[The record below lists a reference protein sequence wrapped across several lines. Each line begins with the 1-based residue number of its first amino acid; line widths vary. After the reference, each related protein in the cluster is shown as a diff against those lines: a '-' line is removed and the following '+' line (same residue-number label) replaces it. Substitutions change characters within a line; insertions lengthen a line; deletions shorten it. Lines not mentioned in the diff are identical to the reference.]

1 MIRQGQKNIE
11 ERNYIE
17 ILYHLRT
24 MKHKR
29 ISKQQ
34 REAVFNKY
42 GGRCAYCGCELTLRT
57 MQVDHIKAVYASSL
71 ENNGVETQDDNLE
84 NLNPSCR
91 QCNFYKGTLDIEQFR
106 KKIMTTLYETCQ
118 NTFQA
123 KLAKKLGMLTVKQFD
138 KFYFERINEKNG

>member
-1 MIRQGQKNIE
+1 
-11 ERNYIE
+11 
-17 ILYHLRT
+17 

-29 ISKQQ
+29 IPKRQ

>member
-1 MIRQGQKNIE
+1 
-11 ERNYIE
+11 
-17 ILYHLRT
+17 

-29 ISKQQ
+29 IPKRQ
-34 REAVFNKY
+34 REEVFNKY

-57 MQVDHIKAVYASSL
+57 MQVDHIKAVYTSSL
-71 ENNGVETQDDNLE
+71 ENDNVETQDDSFD

>member
-1 MIRQGQKNIE
+1 
-11 ERNYIE
+11 
-17 ILYHLRT
+17 

-29 ISKQQ
+29 IPKRQ

-57 MQVDHIKAVYASSL
+57 MQVDHIKAVYTSSL
-71 ENNGVETQDDNLE
+71 ENNNVETQDDSFD

-106 KKIMTTLYETCQ
+106 EKIMTTLYETCQ

>member
-1 MIRQGQKNIE
+1 
-11 ERNYIE
+11 
-17 ILYHLRT
+17 

-29 ISKQQ
+29 IPKRQ

-57 MQVDHIKAVYASSL
+57 MQVDHIKAVYTSSL
-71 ENNGVETQDDNLE
+71 ENDNVETQDDSFD

-106 KKIMTTLYETCQ
+106 EKIMTTLYETCQ

>member
-1 MIRQGQKNIE
+1 
-11 ERNYIE
+11 
-17 ILYHLRT
+17 

-29 ISKQQ
+29 IPKRQ

-57 MQVDHIKAVYASSL
+57 MQVDHIKAVYTSSL
-71 ENNGVETQDDNLE
+71 ENDGVETQDDNIE

>member
-1 MIRQGQKNIE
+1 
-11 ERNYIE
+11 
-17 ILYHLRT
+17 

-29 ISKQQ
+29 IPKRQ

-71 ENNGVETQDDNLE
+71 ENNGVETQDDNIE

-118 NTFQA
+118 NSFQA

-138 KFYFERINEKNG
+138 KFYFKRINEKNG

>member
-1 MIRQGQKNIE
+1 
-11 ERNYIE
+11 
-17 ILYHLRT
+17 

-29 ISKQQ
+29 IPKRQ

-57 MQVDHIKAVYASSL
+57 MQVDHIKAVYTSSL
-71 ENNGVETQDDNLE
+71 ENDGVETQDDSID
-84 NLNPSCR
+84 NLNSSCR

>member
-1 MIRQGQKNIE
+1 M
-11 ERNYIE
+11 
-17 ILYHLRT
+17 RT

-29 ISKQQ
+29 IPKRQ

-71 ENNGVETQDDNLE
+71 ENNGVETQDDSLD

>member
-1 MIRQGQKNIE
+1 
-11 ERNYIE
+11 
-17 ILYHLRT
+17 

-29 ISKQQ
+29 IPKRQ

-57 MQVDHIKAVYASSL
+57 MQVDHIKAVYTSSL
-71 ENNGVETQDDNLE
+71 ENDGVETQDDNLE

>member
-1 MIRQGQKNIE
+1 
-11 ERNYIE
+11 
-17 ILYHLRT
+17 

-71 ENNGVETQDDNLE
+71 ENNGVEAQEDNLE

>member
-1 MIRQGQKNIE
+1 
-11 ERNYIE
+11 
-17 ILYHLRT
+17 

-29 ISKQQ
+29 IPKRQ

-91 QCNFYKGTLDIEQFR
+91 QCNFYKGTLDIEQLQ

-123 KLAKKLGMLTVKQFD
+123 KLAKKLGMMVVTQFD
-138 KFYFERINEKNG
+138 KFYFEKNFNHDTSN

>member
-1 MIRQGQKNIE
+1 
-11 ERNYIE
+11 
-17 ILYHLRT
+17 

-29 ISKQQ
+29 IPKRQ
-34 REAVFNKY
+34 REIVFNKY

-57 MQVDHIKAVYASSL
+57 MQVDHIKAVYTSSL
-71 ENNGVETQDDNLE
+71 ENDGVETQDDNLE

>member
-1 MIRQGQKNIE
+1 
-11 ERNYIE
+11 
-17 ILYHLRT
+17 

-42 GGRCAYCGCELTLRT
+42 GGRGAYCECELTLRT
-57 MQVDHIKAVYASSL
+57 MQVDHIKAVYTPSL
-71 ENNGVETQDDNLE
+71 ENNNVETQDDSFD

-106 KKIMTTLYETCQ
+106 NKIKTILYRTFQ
-118 NTFQA
+118 STFQA
-123 KLAKKLGMLTVKQFD
+123 KLAKKLGMMKVTQFD
-138 KFYFERINEKNG
+138 KFYFEKNFNHDTSN

>member
-1 MIRQGQKNIE
+1 
-11 ERNYIE
+11 
-17 ILYHLRT
+17 

-29 ISKQQ
+29 IPKRQ

-123 KLAKKLGMLTVKQFD
+123 KLAKKLGMLNVKQFD

>member
-1 MIRQGQKNIE
+1 
-11 ERNYIE
+11 
-17 ILYHLRT
+17 

-29 ISKQQ
+29 IPKRQ

-123 KLAKKLGMLTVKQFD
+123 KLAKKLGMMVVTQFD
-138 KFYFERINEKNG
+138 KFYFEKNFNHDTSN

>member
-1 MIRQGQKNIE
+1 
-11 ERNYIE
+11 
-17 ILYHLRT
+17 

-29 ISKQQ
+29 ISKKT
-34 REAVFNKY
+34 RELVLNKY
-42 GGRCAYCGCELTLRT
+42 GGKCAYCGCDLTLST

-71 ENNGVETQDDNLE
+71 ENDGVETQDDSLE

-106 KKIMTTLYETCQ
+106 YKIKTTLYGTCQ

-123 KLAKKLGMLTVKQFD
+123 KLAKKLGMMKVTQFD
-138 KFYFERINEKNG
+138 KFYFEKL

>member
-1 MIRQGQKNIE
+1 
-11 ERNYIE
+11 
-17 ILYHLRT
+17 

-29 ISKQQ
+29 IPKKT
-34 REAVFNKY
+34 RELVLNKF
-42 GGRCAYCGCELTLRT
+42 GGKCAYCGCDLTLRT
-57 MQVDHIKAVYASSL
+57 MQVDHIKAVYTSSL
-71 ENNGVETQDDNLE
+71 DNDGVETQDDSLD

>member
-1 MIRQGQKNIE
+1 
-11 ERNYIE
+11 
-17 ILYHLRT
+17 

-57 MQVDHIKAVYASSL
+57 MQVDHIKAVYTSSL
-71 ENNGVETQDDNLE
+71 ENDGVETQDDNLE

-106 KKIMTTLYETCQ
+106 NKIKTTLYETCQ

-123 KLAKKLGMLTVKQFD
+123 KLAKKLGMMKVTQFD
-138 KFYFERINEKNG
+138 KFYFEKINDRNRQNI

>member
-1 MIRQGQKNIE
+1 
-11 ERNYIE
+11 
-17 ILYHLRT
+17 
-24 MKHKR
+24 MKHKK

-42 GGRCAYCGCELTLRT
+42 GGRCAYCGCELSLRT

-71 ENNGVETQDDNLE
+71 VNNGVETQDDNLE

-91 QCNFYKGTLDIEQFR
+91 QCNFYKGTLNIEQFR
-106 KKIMTTLYETCQ
+106 DKIKTTLYETCQ

-123 KLAKKLGMLTVKQFD
+123 KLAKKLGMMKVVQFD
-138 KFYFERINEKNG
+138 KFYFEKNFNHDTSN

>member
-1 MIRQGQKNIE
+1 
-11 ERNYIE
+11 
-17 ILYHLRT
+17 
-24 MKHKR
+24 MKHKK

-57 MQVDHIKAVYASSL
+57 MQVDHIKAVYISSL
-71 ENNGVETQDDNLE
+71 ESNNVETQDDSFD

-106 KKIMTTLYETCQ
+106 NKIKTILYRTFQ
-118 NTFQA
+118 STFQA
-123 KLAKKLGMLTVKQFD
+123 KLAKKLGMMKVTQFD
-138 KFYFERINEKNG
+138 KFYFEKNFNHDTSN